1 MSNPSQDVRIS
12 GGAGPHETA
21 AIMAVVSHIATEEAA
36 AAATPPQR
44 PRQSAWVL
52 AWRPRPATIPLP
64 SDTYDAMP
72 WAEVEPATEI
82 NP

>member
-1 MSNPSQDVRIS
+1 MTEPRIEIR
-12 GGAGPHETA
+12 GGAGTHEAA
-21 AIMAVVSHIATEEAA
+21 AIMAVVAHLAAEEAA
-36 AAATPPQR
+36 AAATPSQR

-52 AWRPRPATIPLP
+52 AWRPRPAVIPLP

-72 WAEVEPATEI
+72 WAELNAPEEI

>member
-1 MSNPSQDVRIS
+1 MSKRTRDVRIT

-21 AIMAVVSHIATEEAA
+21 AIMAVVSHLASEEAV
-36 AAATPPQR
+36 AAATPSQR

-72 WAEVEPATEI
+72 WAELEPTPEI

>member
-1 MSNPSQDVRIS
+1 MSDATQAVRIS
-12 GGAGPHETA
+12 GGAGPRATA
-21 AIMAVVSHIATEEAA
+21 AIMAVVSHLAEEEAA
-36 AAATPPQR
+36 AAAIPAQR

-72 WAEVEPATEI
+72 WAEVEPAAEI